1 MLRELEIRIA
11 KAEDR
16 DDINKIFESR
26 KSSWDKKFARRYYD
40 DFFNQAH
47 PNDEI
52 FVGEVNNKVVSV
64 IGLCPDKLETKDVYW
79 LGWFYTHKDYAGKN
93 IGGDLLR
100 YVVDL
105 MSGKARKLY
114 VDTSSYRFYLP
125 ALNLYLKN
133 GFRIEA
139 VLRDYYEDGEDQIIL
154 GIDL

>member
-1 MLRELEIRIA
+1 MEGLKIRKA
-11 KAEDR
+11 KAKDR
-16 DDINKIFESR
+16 DGILKIFESQ
-26 KSSWDKKFARRYYD
+26 KSSWDKKFARHYYD

-52 FVGEVNNKVVSV
+52 FIGEVNSKVVSV

-79 LGWFYTHKDYAGKN
+79 LGWFYTHKDYSGKN

-100 YVVDL
+100 YVIDHL
-105 MSGKARKLY
+105 SGKARKLY
-114 VDTSSYRFYLP
+114 VDTSSYKFYRP

-139 VLRDYYEDGEDQIIL
+139 VLRDYYENGEDQIIL
-154 GIDL
+154 GMDL